1 MITSLNYIYNDHII
15 KLYFIM
21 ITSLNYIYN
30 DHIIKLYFGFTVNL
44 GGLQVAVWN
53 ALKVVLNC

>member
-1 MITSLNYIYNDHII
+1 
-15 KLYFIM
+15 M

-53 ALKVVLNC
+53 ALKVVFNC